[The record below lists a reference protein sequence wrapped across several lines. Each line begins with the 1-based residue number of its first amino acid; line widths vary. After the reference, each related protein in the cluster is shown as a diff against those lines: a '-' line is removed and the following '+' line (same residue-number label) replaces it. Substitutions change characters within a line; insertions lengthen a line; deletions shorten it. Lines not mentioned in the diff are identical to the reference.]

1 VSVATCLS
9 PQRFWI
15 KPRFWFLVWL
25 AGSVVL
31 LGILLVDAW
40 PWLRGDA
47 QAAFRSTKLNEWPL
61 EIVWWLLVPVGVSL
75 QKNLT
80 LMDRR
85 WPWSLGLHAM
95 IAVVVT
101 VLFVLLE
108 AARVVVANH
117 LPVSFLPVVMGDLR
131 EANGW
136 NYTPALVYL
145 LLVFGFY
152 GIAFYRE
159 WRTGQQVTN
168 ELRVANARLETRLV
182 RASLD
187 ALKMQLHPHF
197 LFNTLNSITGLIRN
211 HRTREAED
219 MVAGLGELLRRS
231 LDHRQES
238 METVES
244 EIAFLRRYFEIESIR
259 FQDRLRVEFDLAP
272 DCLNA
277 RVPSLILQP
286 LAENAM
292 KHGISKDPAAQLLR
306 ISARRDQDRLVL
318 TVYNDGPAL
327 SHDDVI
333 LRHGIGV
340 QNTTARLKMLYGD
353 NARFFLRNVGPQG
366 VAAEITLPFTPKSHE
381 SPDLHHQDPDRRR

>member
-1 VSVATCLS
+1 MIVDAMTATA
-9 PQRFWI
+9 RFWC
-15 KPRFWFLVWL
+15 KPRFWFWIWLV
-25 AGSVVL
+25 GSVALLAVL
-31 LGILLVDAW
+31 LADAW
-40 PWLRGDA
+40 PWLRGDS

-61 EIVWWLLVPVGVSL
+61 EIIWWLLVPIGLSL
-75 QKNLT
+75 QQNLT

-85 WPWSLGLHAM
+85 WPWSLGLHGV

-101 VLFVLLE
+101 ALFILL
-108 AARVVVANH
+108 AALRVIVANH
-117 LPVSFLPVVMGDLR
+117 LPISFLSAVIGDLR
-131 EANGW
+131 DTNGW
-136 NYTPALVYL
+136 SYTPALIYL

-159 WRTGQQVTN
+159 WRSGQRVTS

-211 HRTREAED
+211 NRTREAED

-238 METVES
+238 METVDR

-259 FQDRLRVEFDLAP
+259 FQDRLKVEFDLAP
-272 DCLNA
+272 DCLGA
-277 RVPSLILQP
+277 LVPSLILQP

-292 KHGISKDPAAQLLR
+292 KHGISKDPSAQLLR
-306 ISARRDQDRLVL
+306 ISARRDAARLIL

-327 SHDDVI
+327 PRDDAI
-333 LRHGIGV
+333 LRNGIGV
-340 QNTTARLKMLYGD
+340 QNTMARLQMLYGD
-353 NARFFLRNVGPQG
+353 DARFFLRDNHPQG
-366 VAAEITLPFTPKSHE
+366 VIAEIILPFKIKS
-381 SPDLHHQDPDRRR
+381 P